1 MADPIEVKTLKDIL
15 QELKDTNI
23 QYSRVKE
30 QSEKLNEK
38 FTPNVLRGMQNV
50 ELRNQIIG
58 AQQDLARSVQAL
70 ADKMKAG
77 EAAATIAEGAGNIAP
92 VGENKIGVYVR
103 DGLYDALTK
112 FLGVDYRAELFRRF
126 ADIKTGFAK
135 IGTGFKDLGKAL
147 GLGKAKDLATGIF
160 DFLKNA
166 LILGF
171 SVVGF
176 ASFLQGWN
184 DAEKWFGDN
193 PDFGERISSALAK
206 VLKNFGFIE
215 DEGSTALKINDKVK
229 EIQKIVSDEVE
240 AMKKVAKE
248 ITPEISKSFQ
258 GLKMAIMGAQR
269 GEPGTLIGGLT
280 TLADGIFGITKEL
293 IFGES
298 LLGNIAGIII
308 MFKVFKAFIAVA
320 GAVKTIGAG
329 VLTALGAV
337 GGLAGFTA
345 VGGAL
350 LVATGIV
357 SAIVGIFAGIAAH
370 DDAVKRAKDA
380 FEQSDKSFASKLL
393 SYATY
398 VDEIVRQA
406 GNAIVEGLTGGYITG
421 EDMDRYNKITNEYIK
436 KVYDKIAGIVGDAFN
451 GFLNF
456 IGLGD
461 PDEMAKA
468 AEKKKIAQIDIDKSG
483 TINSYDELN
492 QAIALNEEMSYG
504 ERTRARLASE
514 KARAEGMGF
523 QQFIQT
529 SNNPVYNNIVTSFG
543 TNAGSSNEVVL

>member
-1 MADPIEVKTLKDIL
+1 
-15 QELKDTNI
+15 
-23 QYSRVKE
+23 
-30 QSEKLNEK
+30 
-38 FTPNVLRGMQNV
+38 
-50 ELRNQIIG
+50 
-58 AQQDLARSVQAL
+58 
-70 ADKMKAG
+70 
-77 EAAATIAEGAGNIAP
+77 
-92 VGENKIGVYVR
+92 
-103 DGLYDALTK
+103 
-112 FLGVDYRAELFRRF
+112 
-126 ADIKTGFAK
+126 
-135 IGTGFKDLGKAL
+135 
-147 GLGKAKDLATGIF
+147 
-160 DFLKNA
+160 
-166 LILGF
+166 
-171 SVVGF
+171 
-176 ASFLQGWN
+176 
-184 DAEKWFGDN
+184 
-193 PDFGERISSALAK
+193 
-206 VLKNFGFIE
+206 
-215 DEGSTALKINDKVK
+215 
-229 EIQKIVSDEVE
+229 
-240 AMKKVAKE
+240 
-248 ITPEISKSFQ
+248 
-258 GLKMAIMGAQR
+258 
-269 GEPGTLIGGLT
+269 
-280 TLADGIFGITKEL
+280 
-293 IFGES
+293 
-298 LLGNIAGIII
+298 

-370 DDAVKRAKDA
+370 DDAAKRAKDA